1 MPRLR
6 FQQASQQLEVPNIAA
21 PAQLRG
27 GQVPNV
33 MQFLQYDIGPAQ
45 AVSNLGKVA
54 GKAADRLYDHYIYD
68 LERGDRERRR
78 DEGDVTNSLAT
89 SIKGFV
95 SNLGRERTGEFRDR
109 GIAAEDFEISVQKE
123 IDDQIEVLLG
133 NDLVAAHIESHNLS
147 ESQAKKF
154 RNRLKNS
161 LENASLAGED
171 RIIGRK
177 FDIEDQQVENDYNQA
192 IIGAKQDFAQA
203 VQDKGLLFK
212 SQYTAESSRQQLSQ
226 DINDELSSVIEA
238 AKNNLPERFHTRL
251 EQELRG
257 QFINQ
262 NGQLQLWA
270 VNKEFSED
278 QKNKVKDVNLARRQA
293 SIEFRDY
300 MREQDLENKLKETND
315 PEVINQLS
323 QQIVSKAQEVVSKAA
338 TARGI
343 KNERDIALIGQDL
356 QAIAGEGDYNM
367 KVQAIN
373 RFLREED
380 ELEREN
386 ERLQALTEDQRRA
399 EAQRAYNEQV
409 APIIQNYNNRNIT
422 FKEAQ
427 DQLKA
432 ASESVQ
438 SQFLRVAPIGQE
450 LSPEDKVF
458 NGSITQSVDG
468 IYSSI
473 NLSISREEGNREN
486 SLSQTQKLDRK
497 RLEETQKAAII
508 DDAAI
513 EYRRRLIN
521 FNEDMVRKPSS
532 AHTSEFIQQ
541 EQNRL
546 LNETLDE
553 FAPQDFESQFPVRS
567 EVNRALSKIQIS
579 QAEQIVRSVTANQIR
594 LKSGGEMGKYLSGL
608 REKRKELEGKVKD
621 PNIML
626 SPIDAGEQFQAF
638 AQTSRASI
646 VETLKQTP
654 GMGAVAEDFEFAAEH
669 KITVP
674 SMITG
679 FVSEM
684 DRENVKIT
692 KTQHV
697 ARADEIAGNTGEIN
711 LFQDMYR
718 TFDNDQDP
726 RINAIQ
732 DIYRPSVGSIY
743 TQGEYDQIIQGY
755 STKIDNADANNLLLK
770 GDKESLELGY
780 KLLQEPG
787 AAGAGFPGLVGQSRR
802 GLRNNFKTA
811 LEQLQANDRIGLQIR
826 LENHNLYASTGS
838 ENFNPNLLESLRDES
853 MFNADPAI
861 NQRMYQTAKAQQR
874 FSLSFYSL
882 TNGTEEN
889 LPEQFEPGI
898 PLNRKSDAAISAV
911 MSELEPQNFMGKY
924 LQDIPKDSVRLSDL
938 TSQYGKFQTS
948 VGKVL
953 EDRENNP
960 SRVHSLQYRAS
971 LSPESLVPKNDE
983 EIFIRDT
990 FPALWQNQVF
1000 SSDRINFVNEEQRRI
1015 QKNRVPLSFD
1025 DGDIDLVN
1033 AAWDRTAEDG
1043 QARAALIQ
1051 MIESQA
1057 GDKAAEVFTE
1067 LDTRSKI
1074 KIQHSL
1080 YADYAFSGTV
1090 LTNLHA
1096 ALTATDKQ
1104 LYSRIGEEPQDR
1116 YTFNQDFRNDPDV
1129 TAFSSAF
1136 AVDSKTRTQME
1147 VAVRKYALNL
1157 MSVNT
1162 DLDQTD
1168 AITQAKQDLIFNKYV
1183 LVPSDFGKTHFLAH
1197 RSETNAL
1204 IKDQPE
1210 FIQRGLKTYTDNLE
1224 LNEASKRVYEDEQ
1237 TFFVRDKNGSLVLFG
1252 MFAGKP
1258 SPVQDSNN
1266 KMIVVGKKQ
1275 MNRLGLEAYSNF
1287 YQERIN
1293 FNPNVYKQET
1303 LDEINAEM
1311 KRY

>member
-1 MPRLR
+1 MPRLQ

-89 SIKGFV
+89 SIKGYV

-133 NDLVAAHIESHNLS
+133 NDLVTAHIESHNLS

-177 FDIEDQQVENDYNQA
+177 FDIEDEQVENDYKRV
-192 IIGAKQDFAQA
+192 IIGARQDFAQA

-212 SQYTAESSRQQLSQ
+212 SQYTAESSRQQLSE
-226 DINDELSSVIEA
+226 DIDAELANIITA
-238 AKNNLPERFHTRL
+238 AKNDLPERFHTRL

-262 NGQLQLWA
+262 NGQLQLWS
-270 VNKEFSED
+270 VNQQFSED

-300 MREQDLENKLKETND
+300 MREQDLENRLKETND
-315 PEVINQLS
+315 PEVIKQLS

-338 TARGI
+338 QARGI
-343 KNERDIALIGQDL
+343 ENERDIALIGQDL
-356 QAIAGEGDYNM
+356 QAIAGEGDYSM
-367 KVQAIN
+367 KLQAIN

-386 ERLQALTEDQRRA
+386 DRLQALTEDQRRA

-409 APIIQNYNNRNIT
+409 APIIQNYNNRSIT

-473 NLSISREEGNREN
+473 NLSISREEGSREN

-497 RLEETQKAAII
+497 RQEETQKAAII

-608 REKRKELEGKVKD
+608 REKRKELEGKVKSME
-621 PNIML
+621 I
-626 SPIDAGEQFQAF
+626 SPIEAGEQFETF
-638 AQTSRASI
+638 ARTSKANT

-654 GMGAVAEDFEFAAEH
+654 EMGAVAEDFEFAAEH
-669 KITVP
+669 RITVP
-674 SMITG
+674 SMVSG

-684 DRENVKIT
+684 DRENIQIT

-755 STKIDNADANNLLLK
+755 ASKIDNADANNLLIK
-770 GDKESLELGY
+770 GDKESLELGL

-787 AAGAGFPGLVGQSRR
+787 AAGAGFPGLTGQTRR
-802 GLRNNFKTA
+802 SLRNNFKRG
-811 LEQLQANDRIGLQIR
+811 LEQLETNDRIGLQIR
-826 LENHNLYASTGS
+826 LENHYLYASTGS
-838 ENFNPNLLESLRDES
+838 ENFNPNLLESLRDQGL
-853 MFNADPAI
+853 FNADSKI
-861 NQRMYQTAKAQQR
+861 NQRMYETAKAQQ
-874 FSLSFYSL
+874 LYSL
-882 TNGTEEN
+882 NYYSKFSGTDES
-889 LPEQFEPGI
+889 LPAEFEPSK
-898 PLNRKSDAAISAV
+898 PMELKSDAAIAAV
-911 MSELEPQNFMGKY
+911 MQSLEPQNFMASN
-924 LQDIPKDSVRLSDL
+924 LQGLPKDSIDLNSLS
-938 TSQYGKFQTS
+938 TQYSKFKNS
-948 VGKVL
+948 IDAVKR
-953 EDRENNP
+953 DRQENP
-960 SRVHSLQYRAS
+960 SRIHSAQYVAGLTPDLLIPKSQSELQFSQENPRIW
-971 LSPESLVPKNDE
+971 D
-983 EIFIRDT
+983 
-990 FPALWQNQVF
+990 NQVF
-1000 SSDRINFVNEEQRRI
+1000 NSDRIDHVITEQRRV
-1015 QKNRVPLSFD
+1015 QPRRVPLYFD
-1025 DGDIDLVN
+1025 DDQITN
-1033 AAWDRTAEDG
+1033 INEAWARTSEDPS
-1043 QARAALIQ
+1043 ARATLIKT
-1051 MIESQA
+1051 IEQQT
-1057 GDKAAEVFTE
+1057 GKHFTE
-1067 LDTRSKI
+1067 AMRQLDDRSDI
-1074 KIQHSL
+1074 KLSDQI
-1080 YADYAFSGTV
+1080 YADYGKDHVIKNIHIAR
-1090 LTNLHA
+1090 
-1096 ALTATDKQ
+1096 TADKKT
-1104 LYSRIGEEPQDR
+1104 LYSRLEDTDDINELK
-1116 YTFNQDFRNDPDV
+1116 NDPDLAHF
-1129 TAFSSAF
+1129 TSAF
-1136 AVDSKTRTQME
+1136 AADPKSRMQME
-1147 VAVRKYALNL
+1147 DLVINYALSLVSENMDLSDAYDQAKKDLIDDKYAVIPTNYGR
-1157 MSVNT
+1157 S
-1162 DLDQTD
+1162 
-1168 AITQAKQDLIFNKYV
+1168 
-1183 LVPSDFGKTHFLAH
+1183 HFLVERANL
-1197 RSETNAL
+1197 NAL
-1204 IKDQPE
+1204 LMEQPE
-1210 FIQRGLKTYTDNLE
+1210 SIKKGLDTFIEGIEFNTASRRAVEDNQHYFVGRGDGTY
-1224 LNEASKRVYEDEQ
+1224 
-1237 TFFVRDKNGSLVLFG
+1237 FLFG
-1252 MFAGKP
+1252 NLQGSQTPLQDSTGKP
-1258 SPVQDSNN
+1258 IIIGQREVN
-1266 KMIVVGKKQ
+1266 KF
-1275 MNRLGLEAYSNF
+1275 GLEQL
-1287 YQERIN
+1287 YQTEQEKD
-1293 FNPNVYKQET
+1293 KQRTGLMTPKTQEDIDYMT
-1303 LDEINAEM
+1303 SLEEAL
-1311 KRY
+1311 KLYP